1 MVERSGR
8 VVGVIFG
15 GRSVEHDVSIVT
27 GQQVMRAL
35 AAGGHTVVP
44 FYLDRAGSGYTG
56 APLRELAN
64 FEDEKWRGQKGWSR
78 ALLSPDPRQHGLII
92 NPLAG
97 CWRRSQVRRLDVIFP
112 ALHGTHGEDGT
123 LQGLLE
129 LADIPYVG
137 CGVLASALG
146 NDKGMAKM
154 ALRAAGIPVLADVA
168 FGREEW
174 LRDEDGVLARIQERL
189 PYPLIIKPART
200 GSSIG
205 IGYAE
210 DEAELRAAA
219 EIAIAFDARVLVEE
233 RLSDCL
239 EINCA
244 VLGQGENIRAS
255 LLEQPLSYEEFLS
268 YEEKYLRGGG
278 GEGMKGAERIV
289 PAPLQPATTSAIQ
302 ETARRAFRA
311 LDGRGTAR
319 MDFLLRR
326 DESAFYLNEANTL
339 PGSLA
344 FYLWQEEGMAPAAV
358 CDELLALAFAAHA
371 EKRATRYDYRS
382 ALLGQAAARGLKGA
396 KGGKATPRAQG

>member
-1 MVERSGR
+1 MAERDSC
-8 VVGVIFG
+8 VVGVFFG

-35 AAGGHTVVP
+35 DEGGHQVVP
-44 FYLDRAGSGYTG
+44 IYIDRAGSPFSG

-64 FEDEKWRGQKGWSR
+64 FEREDWRRQKGIER
-78 ALLSPDPRQHGLII
+78 VLLSPNPRQHGLII
-92 NPLAG
+92 EPLAG
-97 CWRRSQVRRLDVIFP
+97 RFRSSRVQRLDIVFP
-112 ALHGTHGEDGT
+112 TLHGTHGEDGT

-137 CGVLASALG
+137 CGVLASAIG
-146 NDKGMAKM
+146 NDKWMTKAV
-154 ALRAAGIPVLADVA
+154 LRAAGIPVLDDVS
-168 FGREEW
+168 FRREEW
-174 LRDEDGVLARIQERL
+174 LTDAAAVLARARETL
-189 PYPLIIKPART
+189 SYPLIIKPART

-210 DEAELRAAA
+210 DEETLRAAA
-219 EIAIAFDARVLVEE
+219 EIAIAFDSRALIEE

-244 VLGQGENIRAS
+244 LLGQGKDARAS

-268 YEEKYLRGGG
+268 YEEKYLRGG
-278 GEGMKGAERIV
+278 EGMKSAERVV
-289 PAPLQPATTSAIQ
+289 PAPISAETTAAMQ
-302 ETARRAFRA
+302 AAARGAFRA
-311 LDGRGTAR
+311 IDGRGTAR

-326 DESAFYLNEANTL
+326 DESAFYVNEVNTM

-344 FYLWQEEGMAPAAV
+344 FYLWQEEGLTPAAV
-358 CDELLALAFAAHA
+358 CGELLEIAFAAQA
-371 EKRATRYDYRS
+371 EKRATRYDYRT

-396 KGGKATPRAQG
+396 KGSKAMTRE